1 MFDIIADLKTR
12 GLVYQSTD
20 EQQLNEWLAEKP
32 RTLYIGFDPTADSM
46 HVGHMMA
53 LMNLRRFQQAGHRP
67 IALVGGAT
75 GMIGDPSGKSEE
87 RNLLD
92 EEQLRVNSELM
103 KQQMSRFLDF
113 DEGDQSAQL
122 VNNLDWMRD
131 FPTLDFLRDIGKN
144 FPVNVML
151 SKESVKNRLSESEA
165 GLSFTEF
172 SYMVLQAYDFV
183 HLNAEYDCGLQAGGS
198 DQWGNI
204 TAGIDLG
211 RRMRSVQLHGLTS
224 PLLTKAD
231 GTKMGKTESGA
242 IWLSAERTSPYKFYQ
257 YWINLADDDAGA
269 CLRMLTELTLE
280 EIEKL
285 DQSRQDQPQA
295 RESQRAIADQ
305 LTLLVHGSEG
315 LASAARASEILFG
328 AEIADLDDA
337 QLLDVFS
344 DVPSHEMSA
353 DQLSGGTLQLV
364 DSLVETGL
372 CQSKT
377 DARRAIEQGG
387 AYINNRRVDGVDRML
402 TTDDLVSATVI
413 VIRRGKKKYA
423 LLKFPS

>member
-20 EQQLNEWLAEKP
+20 EQQLSEWLAEKP

-113 DEGDQSAQL
+113 DEGDQSALL

-344 DVPSHEMSA
+344 DVPSHEISA

-402 TTDDLVSATVI
+402 TTDDLVSASVI

>member
-1 MFDIIADLKTR
+1 MVEIITDLKAR
-12 GLVYQSTD
+12 GLVYQSTGED
-20 EQQLNEWLAEKP
+20 QLASWLAEKP
-32 RTLYIGFDPTADSM
+32 RSLYIGFDPTADSM

-92 EEQLRVNSELM
+92 ETQLQVNSEAM

-113 DEGDQSAQL
+113 DGGDESALL

-131 FPTLDFLRDIGKN
+131 YPTLDFLRDIGKN

-151 SKESVKNRLSESEA
+151 AKESVKSRLEESDS

-172 SYMVLQAYDFV
+172 SYMLLQAYDFV
-183 HLNAEYDCGLQAGGS
+183 HLHDQHGCELQVGGS

-211 RRMRSVQLHGLTS
+211 RRMRSVQLYGLTS

-231 GTKMGKTESGA
+231 GSKMGKTESGA

-257 YWINLADDDAGA
+257 YWINIADDDAGG
-269 CLRMLTELTLE
+269 CLRMLTELPLE
-280 EIEKL
+280 KIDEL
-285 DQSRQDQPQA
+285 DRTRQEEPQK
-295 RESQRAIADQ
+295 RESQRALAEH

-315 LASAARASEILFG
+315 LSSATQASEILFG
-328 AEIADLDDA
+328 AEISDLDDA

-344 DVPSHEMSA
+344 DVPSLEVSA
-353 DQLSGGTLQLV
+353 DQLSAGNLLMV
-364 DSLVETGL
+364 DLLVETGL
-372 CQSKT
+372 CQSKGE
-377 DARRAIEQGG
+377 ARRSIEQGG
-387 AYINNRRVDGVDRML
+387 AYINNKRVEAMDRVL
-402 TTDDLVSATVI
+402 TNADMASDSVI
-413 VIRRGKKKYA
+413 VVRRGKKKYA
-423 LLKFPS
+423 LLKLTS

>member
-1 MFDIIADLKTR
+1 MVEIITELKAR
-12 GLVYQSTD
+12 GLVYQATGED
-20 EQQLNEWLAEKP
+20 QLASWLAEKP
-32 RTLYIGFDPTADSM
+32 RSLYIGFDPSADSM

-92 EEQLRVNSELM
+92 EAQLQVNSEAM

-113 DEGDQSAQL
+113 DGGDESALL

-131 FPTLDFLRDIGKN
+131 YPTLDFLRDIGKN

-151 SKESVKNRLSESEA
+151 AKESVKSRLEESDS

-172 SYMVLQAYDFV
+172 SYMLLQAYDFV
-183 HLNAEYDCGLQAGGS
+183 HLHDQHGCELQVGGS

-211 RRMRSVQLHGLTS
+211 RRMRSVQLYGLTS

-231 GTKMGKTESGA
+231 GSKMGKTESGA

-257 YWINLADDDAGA
+257 YWINIADDDAGG
-269 CLRMLTELTLE
+269 CLRMLTELPLE
-280 EIEKL
+280 KIDEL
-285 DQSRQDQPQA
+285 DRSRQEEPQK
-295 RESQRAIADQ
+295 RESQRALAEH

-315 LASAARASEILFG
+315 LSSATQASEILFG
-328 AEIADLDDA
+328 AEISDLDDA

-344 DVPSHEMSA
+344 DVPSLEVST
-353 DQLSGGTLQLV
+353 DQLLAGNLLMV
-364 DSLVETGL
+364 DLLVETGL
-372 CQSKT
+372 CQSKGE
-377 DARRAIEQGG
+377 ARRSIEQGG
-387 AYINNRRVDGVDRML
+387 AYINNKRVEAMDRAL
-402 TTDDLVSATVI
+402 TNADMASDSVI
-413 VIRRGKKKYA
+413 VVRRGKKKYA
-423 LLKFPS
+423 LLKLTS

>member
-20 EQQLNEWLAEKP
+20 EQQLSEWLAEKP

-344 DVPSHEMSA
+344 DVPSHEISA

-402 TTDDLVSATVI
+402 TTDDLVSASVI

>member
-20 EQQLNEWLAEKP
+20 EQQLSEWLAEKP

-402 TTDDLVSATVI
+402 TTDDLVSASVI

>member
-1 MFDIIADLKTR
+1 MVEIITELKAR
-12 GLVYQSTD
+12 GLVYQSTGED
-20 EQQLNEWLAEKP
+20 QLASWLAEKP
-32 RTLYIGFDPTADSM
+32 RSLYIGFDPSADSM

-92 EEQLRVNSELM
+92 EAQLQVNSEAM

-113 DEGDQSAQL
+113 DGGDESALL

-131 FPTLDFLRDIGKN
+131 YPTLDFLRDIGKN

-151 SKESVKNRLSESEA
+151 AKESVKSRLEESDS

-172 SYMVLQAYDFV
+172 SYMLLQAYDFV
-183 HLNAEYDCGLQAGGS
+183 HLHDQHGCELQVGGS

-211 RRMRSVQLHGLTS
+211 RRMRSVQLYGLTS

-231 GTKMGKTESGA
+231 GSKMGKTESGA

-257 YWINLADDDAGA
+257 YWINIADDDAGG
-269 CLRMLTELTLE
+269 CLRMLTELPLE
-280 EIEKL
+280 KIDEL
-285 DQSRQDQPQA
+285 DRTRQEEPQK
-295 RESQRAIADQ
+295 RESQRALAEH

-315 LASAARASEILFG
+315 LSSATQASEILFG
-328 AEIADLDDA
+328 AEISDLDDA

-344 DVPSHEMSA
+344 DVPSLEVSA
-353 DQLSGGTLQLV
+353 DQLSAGNLLMV
-364 DSLVETGL
+364 DLLVETGL
-372 CQSKT
+372 CQSKGE
-377 DARRAIEQGG
+377 ARRSIEQGG
-387 AYINNRRVDGVDRML
+387 AYINNKRVEAMDRVL
-402 TTDDLVSATVI
+402 TNADMASDSVI
-413 VIRRGKKKYA
+413 VVRRGKKKYA
-423 LLKFPS
+423 LLKLTS

>member
-20 EQQLNEWLAEKP
+20 EQQLSEWLAEKP

-75 GMIGDPSGKSEE
+75 GMIGDPSGKSED

-151 SKESVKNRLSESEA
+151 SNESVKNRLSESEA

-344 DVPSHEMSA
+344 DVPSHEISA

-402 TTDDLVSATVI
+402 TTDDLVSASVI